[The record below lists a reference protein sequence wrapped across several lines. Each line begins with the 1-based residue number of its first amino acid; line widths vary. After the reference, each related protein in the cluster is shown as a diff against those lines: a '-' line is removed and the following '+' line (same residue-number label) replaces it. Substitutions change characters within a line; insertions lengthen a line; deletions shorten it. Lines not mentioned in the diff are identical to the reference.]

1 MSKKKQ
7 IVVDETVDTLID
19 IVWELV
25 TDYMYEYG
33 EYEESDDK
41 FYSDNREIQ
50 KLVVEEL
57 NKRINKI
64 QKLCMKHQNTG
75 KSGRKRII
83 NDRIQ

>member
-33 EYEESDDK
+33 EYTEDNDE
-41 FYSDNREIQ
+41 FNSDNREIQ

-57 NKRINKI
+57 NKRINK
-64 QKLCMKHQNTG
+64 K
-75 KSGRKRII
+75 
-83 NDRIQ
+83 

>member
-64 QKLCMKHQNTG
+64 
-75 KSGRKRII
+75 
-83 NDRIQ
+83 

>member
-1 MSKKKQ
+1 MSKNKQ

-33 EYEESDDK
+33 EYKGSSDK
-41 FYSDNREIQ
+41 FNRDNREIQ

-57 NKRINKI
+57 NKRINKK
-64 QKLCMKHQNTG
+64 Q
-75 KSGRKRII
+75 
-83 NDRIQ
+83 

>member
-41 FYSDNREIQ
+41 FYNDNREIQ

-64 QKLCMKHQNTG
+64 
-75 KSGRKRII
+75 
-83 NDRIQ
+83 

>member
-1 MSKKKQ
+1 MSKNKQ

-33 EYEESDDK
+33 EYKENDDK
-41 FYSDNREIQ
+41 FHSDNREIQ

-57 NKRINKI
+57 NKRINK
-64 QKLCMKHQNTG
+64 K
-75 KSGRKRII
+75 
-83 NDRIQ
+83 